1 MTATRAT
8 TTEQNNTEEGRE
20 MFQVFHKKETHFE
33 ADRGPFVPM
42 DFEMVAEVEAAD
54 LEQVF
59 EKTNHIDRPW
69 QKNEGVFA
77 LTDCARSTSVGDVVV
92 DPEAAKAWVVD
103 FCGFAEIPMDPGV
116 AMEVVS

>member
-1 MTATRAT
+1 
-8 TTEQNNTEEGRE
+8 